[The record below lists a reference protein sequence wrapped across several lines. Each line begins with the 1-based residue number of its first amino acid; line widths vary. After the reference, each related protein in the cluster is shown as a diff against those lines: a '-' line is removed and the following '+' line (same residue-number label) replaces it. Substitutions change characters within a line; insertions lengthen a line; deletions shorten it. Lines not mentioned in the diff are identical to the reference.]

1 MDKYELNPFGL
12 SIEDVYKL
20 SQKPH
25 DIRLSSELKK
35 RIRRSRK
42 FLEKFFEGEDVSYN
56 DIFIQ
61 NETFLSLDETRAI
74 MILQAYTLSL
84 GYSGVRIE
92 VIEKIL
98 EFLRKD
104 LIPLIPE
111 GKFLNKNFNPMIFI
125 IYALNGKGEV
135 IYKNKK
141 VKTEKVLKELN
152 IEPINLDSKEISALT
167 SESPYICGILSLCFV
182 KIQKL
187 RKISEIA
194 TALYLESLKTESKFL
209 NPIIQALKPHLGLI
223 RFYENLRKILLGSEI
238 ISSPNKPKDIYLL
251 GYISR
256 VFFFFHQSID
266 FIKDI
271 LEIEI
276 NSISYSPIIDYKQ
289 EFILDKNPY
298 ISTLIYVI
306 YYLSM
311 IITNL
316 TCLLENLTFEIQ
328 STFKLNLS
336 SLYNACHRLVEENKK
351 LSKSLGNITSSLHR
365 NTLLKTE
372 IKNIIKLKKI
382 VKNWEKIIAINL
394 LYMVQGIAFCEPL
407 KCGRGTEIS
416 YQFIKSLLSSIQD
429 KGLDDRI
436 QILED
441 KLYDLLNHVE
451 EEIGELF

>member
-35 RIRRSRK
+35 RIKRSRK

-61 NETFLSLDETRAI
+61 NENFLSLDETRAI

-135 IYKNKK
+135 IYKNEK
-141 VKTEKVLKELN
+141 VKTEKALKESK

-167 SESPYICGILSLCFV
+167 NESPYICGILSLCFV

-194 TALYLESLKTESKFL
+194 TALYLESLKIESKFL
-209 NPIIQALKPHLGLI
+209 NPITQALKPHLGLI

-298 ISTLIYVI
+298 IATLIYVI

-316 TCLLENLTFEIQ
+316 TCLLEKLTFEIQ

-336 SLYNACHRLVEENKK
+336 SLYNTCHRLAEENKK
-351 LSKSLGNITSSLHR
+351 LSKSLGNTISSLHR

-382 VKNWEKIIAINL
+382 IKNWEKIIAINL

>member
-12 SIEDVYKL
+12 SIEDIYKL

-25 DIRLSSELKK
+25 DIRIPSELKK
-35 RIRRSRK
+35 RIKRSRK
-42 FLEKFFEGEDVSYN
+42 FWEKFFEGKDVLYN

-61 NETFLSLDETRAI
+61 NENFLSLEETRAI

-104 LIPLIPE
+104 IIPLIPE
-111 GKFLNKNFNPMIFI
+111 GKFSNKNFNPMIFI

-135 IYKNKK
+135 IYKNKR
-141 VKTEKVLKELN
+141 VKTEKVLKESN
-152 IEPINLDSKEISALT
+152 IEPINLDSKEILALT
-167 SESPYICGILSLCFV
+167 SEIPYICGILSLFFV

-194 TALYLESLKTESKFL
+194 TALSLESLKIERKFL
-209 NPIIQALKPHLGLI
+209 NPIIQALRPHLGLI
-223 RFYENLRKILLGSEI
+223 KFYENLRKILSGSEI
-238 ISSPNKPKDIYLL
+238 ISSSNKFKDSYLL
-251 GYISR
+251 SCISQ
-256 VFFFFHQSID
+256 VFFFFHQTID

-276 NSISYSPIIDYKQ
+276 NSISHSPIIDYEQ

-298 ISTLIYVI
+298 IGTLIYGI
-306 YYLSM
+306 YNLSI

-316 TCLLENLTFEIQ
+316 TCLLEKLIFKVQ
-328 STFKLNLS
+328 STFNLNLS
-336 SLYNACHRLVEENKK
+336 SLYDTCSKLVEENKK
-351 LSKSLGNITSSLHR
+351 LSKSLGNIKSYLYGDA
-365 NTLLKTE
+365 LLKTE
-372 IKNIIKLKKI
+372 VKNIIKLKKI
-382 VKNWEKIIAINL
+382 IKNWEKIIAINL
-394 LYMVQGIAFCEPL
+394 LYGVQGIDFCKPL
-407 KCGRGTEIS
+407 KCGRGTAIS

-429 KGLDDRI
+429 KELDNKI
-436 QILED
+436 QILEN
-441 KLYDLLNHVE
+441 KLYYLLNHME

>member
-12 SIEDVYKL
+12 SIEDIYKL

-35 RIRRSRK
+35 RIKSSRK
-42 FLEKFFEGEDVSYN
+42 FWEKFFERKDVLYN

-61 NETFLSLDETRAI
+61 NKNFLSLEETRAI

-104 LIPLIPE
+104 IIPLIPE
-111 GKFLNKNFNPMIFI
+111 EKFSNKNLNPLNFI

-135 IYKNKK
+135 IYKNER
-141 VKTEKVLKELN
+141 VKTEKALKESN
-152 IEPINLDSKEISALT
+152 IVPINLDSKEVLALT
-167 SESPYICGILSLCFV
+167 SGSYYICGILSLYFV

-187 RKISEIA
+187 KKISEIA
-194 TALYLESLKTESKFL
+194 IALSLESLKIDKKFL
-209 NPIIQALKPHLGLI
+209 NSIVQALRPHLGLI
-223 RFYENLRKILLGSEI
+223 KFYENLRKILSGSENI
-238 ISSPNKPKDIYLL
+238 FSSNKYKDSHLL
-251 GYISR
+251 GYISQ
-256 VFFFFHQSID
+256 VFFIFHQIID

-276 NSISYSPIIDYKQ
+276 NSISHSPIIDYEQ
-289 EFILDKNPY
+289 EFILDKNLY
-298 ISTLIYVI
+298 IGILIYGI
-306 YYLSM
+306 SYLSM

-316 TCLLENLTFEIQ
+316 TCSLEKLNFEIQ
-328 STFKLNLS
+328 STFRLNLP
-336 SLYNACHRLVEENKK
+336 SLYDTCRKLVEENKK
-351 LSKSLGNITSSLHR
+351 LSKSLGNIIFSLYGE
-365 NTLLKTE
+365 TLLKIE
-372 IKNIIKLKKI
+372 IKNITKLKKI
-382 VKNWEKIIAINL
+382 IKNWEKIIAISL
-394 LYMVQGIAFCEPL
+394 LYGVQVIDFCKSL

-416 YQFIKSLLSSIQD
+416 YQFIKSLLSSFQD
-429 KGLDDRI
+429 IELDNKI
-436 QILED
+436 QILEN